1 MFRFSL
7 GDLRDRA
14 FEVLAPPALEGFF
27 IASPALMTGHR
38 SRSREHRPW
47 AGAAS
52 QVTRH
57 AAPAPADG
65 AVSAGRASK
74 AV

>member
-27 IASPALMTGHR
+27 IASSGVEDRT
-38 SRSREHRPW
+38 S
-47 AGAAS
+47 
-52 QVTRH
+52 
-57 AAPAPADG
+57 
-65 AVSAGRASK
+65 
-74 AV
+74 